1 MEIKMK
7 NLIIIASVG
16 QNNEIGINNN
26 LIWKIKEDM
35 KFFKET
41 TIGHQIVM
49 GRNTFE
55 SLPSLLPNRKHL
67 VITSSNI
74 DLPKEVEIFKNIEEF
89 IDYSLS
95 TNDNIFIIGG
105 STIYKQLINLSD
117 KMILTEIQD
126 TKLNADTYFPNI
138 NYAEWHQEIIN
149 TFPNENPKYI
159 RKVYTRK

>member
-1 MEIKMK
+1 MK

-16 QNNEIGINNN
+16 QNYEIGINNN

>member
-1 MEIKMK
+1 MK

-138 NYAEWHQEIIN
+138 NYSEWHQEIIN

>member
-1 MEIKMK
+1 MK

-138 NYAEWHQEIIN
+138 NYAEWHQETIN

>member
-159 RKVYTRK
+159 RKIYTRK

>member
-1 MEIKMK
+1 MK

-138 NYAEWHQEIIN
+138 NYSEWHQEIIN

-159 RKVYTRK
+159 RKIYTRK

>member
-1 MEIKMK
+1 MK

-16 QNNEIGINNN
+16 QNYEIGINNN

-159 RKVYTRK
+159 RKIYTRK

>member
-1 MEIKMK
+1 MK

-74 DLPKEVEIFKNIEEF
+74 DLPKEVEKFKNIEEF

-138 NYAEWHQEIIN
+138 NYSEWHQEIIN

>member
-1 MEIKMK
+1 MK

-55 SLPSLLPNRKHL
+55 SLLSLLPNRKHL

>member
-1 MEIKMK
+1 MK

-159 RKVYTRK
+159 KKIYTRK

>member
-1 MEIKMK
+1 MK

-159 RKVYTRK
+159 RKIYTRK

>member
-1 MEIKMK
+1 MK

-16 QNNEIGINNN
+16 QNYEIGINNN

-138 NYAEWHQEIIN
+138 NYSEWHQEIIN

-159 RKVYTRK
+159 RKIYTRK

>member
-1 MEIKMK
+1 MK